1 MINSFRVIRARPRP
15 KLPLTDDEPWVC
27 WLPVRRVKLRSCHE
41 RFSKTEGCC
50 KTAVIVWGKI
60 VLNKENLLSY
70 LLVLFVGIIVGAG
83 GLTLTRRV
91 QPAQIVIQPPA
102 PTPVPDPTATPGP
115 LRVFVNGAVAAP
127 AVYELAP
134 GSVVQQAIE
143 QAGGFAAEA
152 DTAVVNLAFPL
163 QDGMQIYVP
172 TIAETAAQG
181 QTAVTNPV
189 VRTEGIELET
199 AVEAAAAAPGGLID
213 INSATVADLDT
224 LPGIG
229 PSTAEKIVE
238 YREAN
243 GPFAAI
249 EEIMNVSGIGP
260 AKFEQIQAF
269 ITVGE

>member
-1 MINSFRVIRARPRP
+1 M
-15 KLPLTDDEPWVC
+15 
-27 WLPVRRVKLRSCHE
+27 
-41 RFSKTEGCC
+41 
-50 KTAVIVWGKI
+50 
-60 VLNKENLLSY
+60 LNKENLLSY
-70 LLVLFVGIIVGAG
+70 LLVLFVGIILGAG
-83 GLTLTRRV
+83 GLTLTWRV

-102 PTPVPDPTATPGP
+102 PTALPDPTATPGP
-115 LRVFVNGAVAAP
+115 LRVFVNGAVVAP
-127 AVYELAP
+127 DVYELVP
-134 GSVVQQAIE
+134 GSIVQAAIE

-172 TIAETAAQG
+172 TMAETAEQG

-189 VRTEGIELET
+189 MRTEGIELET
-199 AVEAAAAAPGGLID
+199 AVSGEAVVPGELVD
-213 INSATVADLDT
+213 INSAAVAELDT

-238 YREAN
+238 YRETN
-243 GPFAAI
+243 GPFATI

-260 AKFEQIQAF
+260 AKFDQIQAF

>member
-1 MINSFRVIRARPRP
+1 M
-15 KLPLTDDEPWVC
+15 
-27 WLPVRRVKLRSCHE
+27 
-41 RFSKTEGCC
+41 
-50 KTAVIVWGKI
+50 
-60 VLNKENLLSY
+60 LNKENLLSY
-70 LLVLFVGIIVGAG
+70 LLILFVGIILGAG

-102 PTPVPDPTATPGP
+102 PTALPDPTATPGP
-115 LRVFVNGAVAAP
+115 LHVFVNGAVAAP

-134 GSVVQQAIE
+134 GSIVQQAIE
-143 QAGGFAAEA
+143 QAGGFIAEA

-172 TIAETAAQG
+172 TTAETAEQG
-181 QTAVTNPV
+181 QTTFTNPV

-199 AVEAAAAAPGGLID
+199 GGAETAAAPGDIVD

-249 EEIMNVSGIGP
+249 EDIMNVSGIGP

-269 ITVGE
+269 ISVGE

>member
-1 MINSFRVIRARPRP
+1 M
-15 KLPLTDDEPWVC
+15 
-27 WLPVRRVKLRSCHE
+27 
-41 RFSKTEGCC
+41 
-50 KTAVIVWGKI
+50 
-60 VLNKENLLSY
+60 LNKENLLSY
-70 LLVLFVGIIVGAG
+70 LLVLFVGIILGAG

-102 PTPVPDPTATPGP
+102 PTALPDPTATPGP
-115 LRVFVNGAVAAP
+115 LHVFVNGAVAAP

-134 GSVVQQAIE
+134 GSIVQQAIE
-143 QAGGFAAEA
+143 QAGGFIAEA

-172 TIAETAAQG
+172 TTAETAEQG

-199 AVEAAAAAPGGLID
+199 GGTETAAAPGDIVD

-249 EEIMNVSGIGP
+249 EDIMNVSGIGP

-269 ITVGE
+269 ISVGE

>member
-1 MINSFRVIRARPRP
+1 MRP
-15 KLPLTDDEPWVC
+15 VC
-27 WLPVRRVKLRSCHE
+27 WLPVCRVKLWPCHE
-41 RFSKTEGCC
+41 RFSKTGGCW

-70 LLVLFVGIIVGAG
+70 LLVLFVGIILGAG

-102 PTPVPDPTATPGP
+102 PTALPVPTATPGP
-115 LRVFVNGAVAAP
+115 LHVFVNGAVVAP
-127 AVYELAP
+127 AVYELMP
-134 GSVVQQAIE
+134 GSIVQEAIE
-143 QAGGFAAEA
+143 QAGGFTTEA

-172 TIAETAAQG
+172 TTAETAEQG
-181 QTAVTNPV
+181 QPAVASPV

-199 AVEAAAAAPGGLID
+199 AVTGEAAAPGALVD

-238 YREAN
+238 YRESN

>member
-1 MINSFRVIRARPRP
+1 MR
-15 KLPLTDDEPWVC
+15 LVC
-27 WLPVRRVKLRSCHE
+27 WLPVCRVKLRPCHE
-41 RFSKTEGCC
+41 RFSKSVGCW
-50 KTAVIVWGKI
+50 KTAVTIWGII

-70 LLVLFVGIIVGAG
+70 LLVLFVGIILGAG
-83 GLTLTRRV
+83 GFTLTRRV
-91 QPAQIVIQPPA
+91 QPAQIVIHPPA
-102 PTPVPDPTATPGP
+102 PTALPDPTATPGP
-115 LRVFVNGAVAAP
+115 LHVFVNGAVAAP

-134 GSVVQQAIE
+134 GSIVQQAIE

-152 DTAVVNLAFPL
+152 DTAVVNLAYPL

-172 TIAETAAQG
+172 TTAETAAQG

-189 VRTEGIELET
+189 VRSEGIELET
-199 AVEAAAAAPGGLID
+199 GGAETAAAPGDIVD

-249 EEIMNVSGIGP
+249 EDIMNVSGIGP